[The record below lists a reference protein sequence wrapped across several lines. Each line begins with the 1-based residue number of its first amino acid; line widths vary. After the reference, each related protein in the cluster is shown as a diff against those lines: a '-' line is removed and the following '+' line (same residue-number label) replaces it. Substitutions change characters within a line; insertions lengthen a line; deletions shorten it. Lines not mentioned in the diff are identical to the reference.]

1 MKERL
6 VFIMKQLIVLVSMIM
21 LGIAI
26 SGMISQFG
34 DKAELMST
42 NVLTNLDSI
51 TPAVNASGSGNE
63 S

>member
-1 MKERL
+1 
-6 VFIMKQLIVLVSMIM
+6 MKQLIVMVSMIM